1 LRKSGHVHHIDKNRN
16 NNNIEN
22 LTLLCAECHGHVHN
36 SKIPV
41 QLEPKP
47 MQTTIVLTQKYK
59 YVKCTECSGRVR
71 VRMTESIG
79 ICKKCKPLIKNHRI
93 LKEKLSNLKDI
104 EEKKNKR
111 RSDQYWRWHHSY

>member
-1 LRKSGHVHHIDKNRN
+1 
-16 NNNIEN
+16 
-22 LTLLCAECHGHVHN
+22 
-36 SKIPV
+36 
-41 QLEPKP
+41 
-47 MQTTIVLTQKYK
+47 
-59 YVKCTECSGRVR
+59 
-71 VRMTESIG
+71 MTESIG